1 MNKLLIFTLAFGV
14 FTQASAQ
21 KFMTKTGQVSFFSDA
36 ALEDISAVNKQALAA
51 VDLDKAEV
59 AFVVQIRGFEFEKAL
74 MQEHFNENYMHSD
87 KFPSSK
93 FNGTFQKATAITW
106 PGTHEVE
113 LVGKLTIHGVT
124 KEVRVPATLA
134 VKGEEALL
142 NTKFKVKLAD
152 YGIKNDK
159 ANSIAEIIEITVK
172 TPMKKS

>member
-1 MNKLLIFTLAFGV
+1 MKNVLIFTLAIGI
-14 FTQASAQ
+14 FTHASAQ

-51 VDLDKAEV
+51 IDLDKAEV

-93 FNGTFQKATAITW
+93 FSGTMQKASAMTW
-106 PGTHEVE
+106 PGTNEVE

-124 KEVRVPATLA
+124 KDVRVPATIA
-134 VKGEEALL
+134 VKGEEAQL

-159 ANSIAEIIEITVK
+159 ANSISDIIEITVK
-172 TPMKKS
+172 TSMKKS